1 MNIDW
6 KSLERLNNEV
16 TEKYDI
22 WRKAQHDHLT
32 AACDLAD
39 AKFARERAID
49 TAYASEQVIGKNE
62 REREAH
68 LRQLLAQE
76 YGQVDALER
85 KVRITERTLR
95 DAEIVVATLDAQI
108 KLTRGVYGLAALGD

>member
-16 TEKYDI
+16 VEKYDL
-22 WRKAQHDHLT
+22 WRNAQREHLT

-49 TAYASEQVIGKNE
+49 TAYATEQVIGKNE

-76 YGQVDALER
+76 YGQVDTLER

-95 DAEIVVATLDAQI
+95 DAEIVVATLNAQI
-108 KLTRGVYGLAALGD
+108 KLARGAHGLAAFGS